1 MEFNLEE
8 AYKLY
13 VNLDN
18 ITKAA
23 QQHCADLGI
32 SYSEKY
38 RHRLSRA
45 INSGSFQEKDE
56 SYGEDVYDKESEKS
70 NVESSFNMPSAWDAE
85 NNKFLSLEEYCKST
99 TYPSR
104 MLNMVNL
111 FRITNR
117 ICVITFFLK
126 KRFSLKRTASQKN
139 F

>member
-45 INSGSFQEKDE
+45 INSGSFQESNQE
-56 SYGEDVYDKESEKS
+56 EYVEDVYDNGTIFISQYNFNFDGRYSEMVMS
-70 NVESSFNMPSAWDAE
+70 TNYNNM
-85 NNKFLSLEEYCKST
+85 
-99 TYPSR
+99 
-104 MLNMVNL
+104 
-111 FRITNR
+111 
-117 ICVITFFLK
+117 
-126 KRFSLKRTASQKN
+126 RFVR
-139 F
+139 FPF